1 MDGGAGRD
9 ASGSPGRAGLLLSG
23 RVLYAG
29 AMVGFGVVCVA
40 YVDFLNS
47 LQPVPTWL
55 PGYRILAV
63 LTGAVLVIAGLA
75 TGIKVKV
82 QPAALALAAL
92 FASGIAVLHIPGAFS
107 DPELLYSPFW
117 IRTFESLALAGAALI
132 LAGLA
137 SHPVRASWLRM
148 GRALF
153 GISLPVFGVLHFIYP
168 ASVAA
173 LVAAEPIPFPW
184 PMFWAYLTGAGHFAA
199 GIAIAFDVMARTAAT
214 VAGAMYASWLFA
226 LHLPRVLDNPV
237 ARSVE
242 NPAGYAGD
250 RQELTS
256 TLVCLAFWGAAWIV
270 AGSLSKAEVG
280 TRDPTEQ
287 KEDLQDVPVA

>member
-1 MDGGAGRD
+1 MERGSGRG
-9 ASGSPGRAGLLLSG
+9 ASGNPVRANLLLPG

-29 AMVGFGVVCVA
+29 AMVGFGAVCVA

-47 LQPVPTWL
+47 LQPVPAWL

-63 LTGAVLVIAGLA
+63 LTGAVLVIAGLG
-75 TGIKVKV
+75 TGIKVK
-82 QPAALALAAL
+82 PAALALAAL
-92 FASGIAVLHIPGAFS
+92 FASGIVLLHIPGAVS
-107 DPELLYSPFW
+107 DPELLRSPFW